1 VKAGTSL
8 HARAEQYL
16 AERGRLGFNIRTVA
30 CSLRGFVRHIQ
41 VLGFRGPLTTEV
53 MADWAR
59 RDSHGSDDPHTWARR
74 LKHLR
79 SFARWLRQFEPLTEI
94 PDHTIFGRIDE
105 RQAPHI
111 FSEPEI
117 VDLLAAARRLG
128 PAMAPRGIVFETLFG
143 LVASCGL
150 RIGEALALRNA
161 DVDLRR
167 GMLLIRKA
175 KFGKSRQVPMHPS
188 TIEALRRYRWTL
200 DMAGEST
207 DPEAAFFIG
216 TRGRRHGL
224 PLGDRQVH
232 RVFAGLR
239 EQLAWHNRGNHHAP
253 RIHDLRHTFVVR
265 RIAQWQSQGVDI
277 DQAMLSLS
285 TYVGHSEV
293 GNTYWYLSAAPELM
307 TVAADRFASFVSQ
320 TEARHA

>member
-1 VKAGTSL
+1 MKASTSL

-16 AERGRLGFNIRTVA
+16 AERRRLGFNVRTVA
-30 CSLRGFVRHIQ
+30 YSLRGFVRHIE
-41 VLGFRGPLTTEV
+41 VISHRGLLTIEV

-59 RDSHGSDDPHTWARR
+59 RDSHGSNDPHTWARR

-79 SFARWLRQFEPLTEI
+79 AFARWLRQFEPLTEI

-111 FSEPEI
+111 YSEPEI

-128 PAMAPRGIVFETLFG
+128 PATAPRGLVFETLFG

-150 RIGEALALRNA
+150 RIGEALSLRNA
-161 DVDLRR
+161 DVDLRH

-188 TIEALRRYRWTL
+188 TIEALRRYRRAL
-200 DMAGEST
+200 DMAGEPAE
-207 DPEAAFFIG
+207 PEAAFFIG
-216 TRGRRHGL
+216 TRGQRHGL

-232 RVFAGLR
+232 RVFVELR
-239 EQLAWHNRGNHHAP
+239 EQLGWRNRGNHHAP

-265 RIAQWQSQGVDI
+265 RITQWQTQGVDV
-277 DQAMLSLS
+277 DQAMLALS
-285 TYVGHSEV
+285 TYVGHAEV

-307 TVAADRFASFVSQ
+307 AVAGDRFAAFAAR
-320 TEARHA
+320 TEVPNA

>member
-1 VKAGTSL
+1 MKASTSL

-16 AERGRLGFNIRTVA
+16 AERRRLGFNVRTVA
-30 CSLRGFVRHIQ
+30 YSLRGFVRHIE
-41 VLGFRGPLTTEV
+41 VISHRGLLTIEV

-59 RDSHGSDDPHTWARR
+59 RDSHGSNDPHTWARR

-79 SFARWLRQFEPLTEI
+79 AFARWVRQFEPLTEI
-94 PDHTIFGRIDE
+94 PDHTIFGRVDE

-111 FSEPEI
+111 YSEPEI

-128 PAMAPRGIVFETLFG
+128 PATAPRGLVFETLFG

-150 RIGEALALRNA
+150 RIGEALSLRNA
-161 DVDLRR
+161 DVDLRH

-188 TIEALRRYRWTL
+188 TIEALRRYRRAL
-200 DMAGEST
+200 DMAGEPAE
-207 DPEAAFFIG
+207 PEAAFFIG
-216 TRGRRHGL
+216 TRGQRHGL

-232 RVFAGLR
+232 RVFVELR
-239 EQLAWHNRGNHHAP
+239 EQLGWRNRGNHHAP

-265 RIAQWQSQGVDI
+265 RITQWQTQGVDV
-277 DQAMLSLS
+277 DQAMLALS
-285 TYVGHSEV
+285 TYVGHAEV
-293 GNTYWYLSAAPELM
+293 RNTYWYLSAAPELM
-307 TVAADRFASFVSQ
+307 AVAGDRFAAFAAR
-320 TEARHA
+320 TEVPNA

>member
-1 VKAGTSL
+1 MRASTSL
-8 HARAEQYL
+8 HARVEQYL
-16 AERGRLGFNIRTVA
+16 AERRRLGFNVRTVA
-30 CSLRGFVRHIQ
+30 YSLRGFVCYIEAIGH
-41 VLGFRGPLTTEV
+41 RGLLTIEV
-53 MADWAR
+53 MTDWAR
-59 RDSHGSDDPHTWARR
+59 RDSHGSNDPHTWARR

-79 SFARWLRQFEPLTEI
+79 AFARWLRQFEPLTEI

-111 FSEPEI
+111 YSEPEI

-128 PAMAPRGIVFETLFG
+128 PATAPRGLVFETLFG

-150 RIGEALALRNA
+150 RIGEALSLRNA
-161 DVDLRR
+161 DVDLRH

-188 TIEALRRYRWTL
+188 TIEALRRYRRAL
-200 DMAGEST
+200 DMAGEPAE
-207 DPEAAFFIG
+207 PEAAFFIG
-216 TRGRRHGL
+216 TRGQRHGL

-232 RVFAGLR
+232 RVFVELR
-239 EQLAWHNRGNHHAP
+239 EQLGWRNRGNHHAP

-265 RIAQWQSQGVDI
+265 RITQWQMQGVDV
-277 DQAMLSLS
+277 DQAMLALS
-285 TYVGHSEV
+285 TYVGHAEV

-307 TVAADRFASFVSQ
+307 AVAGDRFAAFAAR
-320 TEARHA
+320 TEVPNA

>member
-1 VKAGTSL
+1 MKASTSL

-16 AERGRLGFNIRTVA
+16 AERRRLGFNVRTVTY
-30 CSLRGFVRHIQ
+30 SLRGFVRHIE
-41 VLGFRGPLTTEV
+41 VISHRGLLTIEV

-59 RDSHGSDDPHTWARR
+59 RDSHGSNDPHTWARR

-79 SFARWLRQFEPLTEI
+79 AFARWVRQFEPLTEI
-94 PDHTIFGRIDE
+94 PDHTIFGRVDE

-111 FSEPEI
+111 YSEPEI

-128 PAMAPRGIVFETLFG
+128 PATAPRGLVFETLFG

-150 RIGEALALRNA
+150 RIGEALSLRNA
-161 DVDLRR
+161 DVDLRH

-188 TIEALRRYRWTL
+188 TIEALRRYRRAL
-200 DMAGEST
+200 DMAGEPAE
-207 DPEAAFFIG
+207 PEAAFFIG
-216 TRGRRHGL
+216 TRGQRHGL

-232 RVFAGLR
+232 RVFVELR
-239 EQLAWHNRGNHHAP
+239 EQLGWRNRGNHHAP

-265 RIAQWQSQGVDI
+265 RITQWQTQGVDV
-277 DQAMLSLS
+277 DQAMLALS
-285 TYVGHSEV
+285 TYVGHAEV
-293 GNTYWYLSAAPELM
+293 RNTYWYLSAAPELM
-307 TVAADRFASFVSQ
+307 AVAGDRFAAFAAR
-320 TEARHA
+320 TEVPNA

>member
-1 VKAGTSL
+1 MKANTSL

-16 AERGRLGFNIRTVA
+16 AERRRLGFNDGTVA
-30 CSLRGFVRHIQ
+30 YSLRGFVRHIE
-41 VLGFRGPLTTEV
+41 VVRHRGALTVEV
-53 MADWAR
+53 MTDWAR
-59 RDSHGSDDPHTWARR
+59 RDSHGSNDPHTWARR

-111 FSEPEI
+111 YSEPEI

-128 PAMAPRGIVFETLFG
+128 PATAPRGIVFETLFG

-150 RIGEALALRNA
+150 RIGEALSLRNA
-161 DVDLRR
+161 DVDLRQ

-175 KFGKSRQVPMHPS
+175 KFGKSRQVPMHVS
-188 TIEALRRYRWTL
+188 TIEALRRYRRTL
-200 DMAGEST
+200 DRAGEPAE
-207 DPEAAFFIG
+207 PEAAFFIG

-224 PLGDRQVH
+224 PLGKRQVH
-232 RVFAGLR
+232 RVFVELR
-239 EQLAWHNRGNHHAP
+239 EQLGWRNRGDHHAP

-265 RIAQWQSQGVDI
+265 RITQWQKQGVDV
-277 DQAMLSLS
+277 DQAMLALS
-285 TYVGHSEV
+285 TYVGHAEV
-293 GNTYWYLSAAPELM
+293 GNTYWYLSAAPQLLA
-307 TVAADRFASFVSQ
+307 VAGDRFAAFAAH
-320 TEARHA
+320 TEVPDA

>member
-1 VKAGTSL
+1 
-8 HARAEQYL
+8 
-16 AERGRLGFNIRTVA
+16 
-30 CSLRGFVRHIQ
+30 LRGFVHQ
-41 VLGFRGPLTTEV
+41 LEVDGHRGPLTLEV
-53 MADWAR
+53 MAEWAR

-79 SFARWLRQFEPLTEI
+79 SFARWLQQFEPLTEI

-111 FSEPEI
+111 YSEPEI
-117 VDLLAAARRLG
+117 VDLLVAARRLG
-128 PAMAPRGIVFETLFG
+128 PASAPRGVVFETLFG

-150 RIGEALALRNA
+150 RIGEALALRHA
-161 DVDLRR
+161 DVDLRH

-188 TIEALRRYRWTL
+188 TTEALQRYRCTL
-200 DMAGEST
+200 DMAGAST
-207 DPEAAFFIG
+207 EPEAAFFIG
-216 TRGRRHGL
+216 TRGRRHGM
-224 PLGDRQVH
+224 PLGERQVH

-239 EQLAWHNRGNHHAP
+239 EQLAWRNRGNHHAP

-265 RIAQWQSQGVDI
+265 RIARWQAQGIDV
-277 DQAMLSLS
+277 DQAMLALS
-285 TYVGHSEV
+285 TYVGHAEV

-307 TVAADRFASFVSQ
+307 AVAADRFASFVAR
-320 TEARHA
+320 TEVRHA

>member
-1 VKAGTSL
+1 MKATTSL
-8 HARAEQYL
+8 RARAEQYL
-16 AERGRLGFNIRTVA
+16 AERRRLGFNIRTVA
-30 CSLRGFVRHIQ
+30 CSLRCFVRHLQ
-41 VLGFRGPLTTEV
+41 VLEYLGPLTIEV

-59 RDSHGSDDPHTWARR
+59 HDSHGSNDPHTWARR
-74 LKHLR
+74 LKHLH
-79 SFARWLRQFEPLTEI
+79 SFTRWLRQFEPLTEI

-111 FSEPEI
+111 YSESEI

-128 PAMAPRGIVFETLFG
+128 PASAPRGIVFETFFG

-150 RIGEALALRNA
+150 RIGEALGLRNS

-188 TIEALRRYRWTL
+188 TTEALRRYRRAL
-200 DMAGEST
+200 DMAGESA
-207 DPEAAFFIG
+207 DLEAAFFIG

-239 EQLAWHNRGNHHAP
+239 EQMAWHNRGNHHAP

-265 RIAQWQSQGVDI
+265 RITQWQAQGVDV
-277 DQAMLSLS
+277 DQEMLALS
-285 TYVGHSEV
+285 TYVGHAEV

-307 TVAADRFASFVSQ
+307 AVAADRFASFVSQ

>member
-1 VKAGTSL
+1 MKASTSL

-16 AERGRLGFNIRTVA
+16 AERRRLGFNVRTVA
-30 CSLRGFVRHIQ
+30 YSLRGFVRHIEAIAH
-41 VLGFRGPLTTEV
+41 RGPLTIEV
-53 MADWAR
+53 MTDWAR
-59 RDSHGSDDPHTWARR
+59 CDSHGSNDPHTWARR

-111 FSEPEI
+111 YSEPEI

-128 PAMAPRGIVFETLFG
+128 PATAPRGLVFETLFG

-150 RIGEALALRNA
+150 RIGEALSLRNA
-161 DVDLRR
+161 DVDLGH

-188 TIEALRRYRWTL
+188 TIEALRRYRQTL
-200 DMAGEST
+200 DMAGEPAE
-207 DPEAAFFIG
+207 PEAAFFIG
-216 TRGRRHGL
+216 TRGQRHGL
-224 PLGDRQVH
+224 LLGDRQVH
-232 RVFAGLR
+232 RVFVELR
-239 EQLAWHNRGNHHAP
+239 EQLGWRNRGNHHAP

-265 RIAQWQSQGVDI
+265 RITQWQTQGVDV
-277 DQAMLSLS
+277 DQAMLALS
-285 TYVGHSEV
+285 TYVGHAEV
-293 GNTYWYLSAAPELM
+293 GNTYWYLSAAPELLA
-307 TVAADRFASFVSQ
+307 VAGDRFAAFAAHMEVPN
-320 TEARHA
+320 A